1 MMLQQALVFV
11 RREPVLG
18 DDLRRDRRLVR
29 QLDGRVLLGGVV
41 TKNSRKRIDQAL
53 EQALPSVPPNIGSVA
68 FSGCGIRP
76 ITVLVSLKTPAM
88 LLIEPLGLP
97 VPSTVP
103 SGAQ

>member
-1 MMLQQALVFV
+1 M
-11 RREPVLG
+11 PS
-18 DDLRRDRRLVR
+18 
-29 QLDGRVLLGGVV
+29 
-41 TKNSRKRIDQAL
+41 NN
-53 EQALPSVPPNIGSVA
+53 ALPSVPPNIGSTA

-88 LLIEPLGLP
+88 SLIEPLGLP